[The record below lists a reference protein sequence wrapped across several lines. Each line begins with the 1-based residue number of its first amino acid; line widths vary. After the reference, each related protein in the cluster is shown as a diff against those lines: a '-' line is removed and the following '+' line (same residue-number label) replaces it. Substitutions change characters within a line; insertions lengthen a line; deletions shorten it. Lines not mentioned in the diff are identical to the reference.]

1 MGQPTIRLEW
11 TRRHNLRNYAPSYEL
26 AAQLCTCIYRLNC
39 MTTGTRRR
47 VSQATHTYVCIHVL
61 RGGWNALFGLNWSRL
76 TGKGN
81 ETRSLY
87 LRGWWMCLV
96 SRQLG
101 FVISPKFKLLPRCT
115 VHDVASNSLA
125 VCTAIQTSRITRFFF
140 YHCTSSGY
148 GSFSPQ
154 DPVGSWLLC
163 NQRAPCRFLWFSI
176 SLSCHLI
183 GPMFNVRR
191 TPTIRFMTQFEYLWH
206 ELLFFKETDSRFLF
220 FKRPSGG
227 VQKVQSL
234 ADIMI
239 MEKYNVVTMWMSES
253 IKMASKGRNIFRQK
267 ENSSCYIKLVKL
279 LSLWL

>member
-125 VCTAIQTSRITRFFF
+125 VCTAIQTSRISCFFF
-140 YHCTSSGY
+140 LPLPIVRLPPAHFLPKILSEAGY
-148 GSFSPQ
+148 FAINAHH
-154 DPVGSWLLC
+154 VV
-163 NQRAPCRFLWFSI
+163 F
-176 SLSCHLI
+176 
-183 GPMFNVRR
+183 
-191 TPTIRFMTQFEYLWH
+191 Y
-206 ELLFFKETDSRFLF
+206 DSR
-220 FKRPSGG
+220 
-227 VQKVQSL
+227 SL
-234 ADIMI
+234 
-239 MEKYNVVTMWMSES
+239 
-253 IKMASKGRNIFRQK
+253 
-267 ENSSCYIKLVKL
+267 
-279 LSLWL
+279 

>member
-125 VCTAIQTSRITRFFF
+125 VCTAIQTSRISRFFF
-140 YHCTSSGY
+140 YHCPSSGY
-148 GSFSPQ
+148 PRLIFSPRSCRKLATLQSTRTTSFSMILDLFKLSFNRSHVQ
-154 DPVGSWLLC
+154 CTKDS
-163 NQRAPCRFLWFSI
+163 NSI
-176 SLSCHLI
+176 W
-183 GPMFNVRR
+183 
-191 TPTIRFMTQFEYLWH
+191 FMTQFEYLWH
-206 ELLFFKETDSRFLF
+206 ELLFFRETDFRFLF
-220 FKRPSGG
+220 FNRPSGS
-227 VQKVQSL
+227 VQTVQSL
-234 ADIMI
+234 ADMKI
-239 MEKYNVVTMWMSES
+239 MEEEYNVVTMWMPKS
-253 IKMASKGRNIFRQK
+253 IKMTSKERNIFRRK
-267 ENSSCYIKLVKL
+267 NSSCYIRLVKL
-279 LSLWL
+279 LS